1 MWRVYSDTALQ
12 ECCNKHLVHTT
23 THSQNYHFFHCE
35 KTIFIYPV
43 KITKK
48 SVYPVLKKIQR
59 LLSLFRLDSSVL
71 DFSRRQLSAIHNI
84 CPHSL
89 EWLLKVIA
97 GHCQL
102 LPEGERGRGR
112 RDFDQSDSLSSLEW
126 RTN

>member
-1 MWRVYSDTALQ
+1 MLQ
-12 ECCNKHLVHTT
+12 QAIGSLVLHN
-23 THSQNYHFFHCE
+23 HAQLKLPFLSLRKNGFYLSGENHE
-35 KTIFIYPV
+35 KIGWAI
-43 KITKK
+43 
-48 SVYPVLKKIQR
+48 YPVLKKIQR